1 MARAYEP
8 DKRFGFVFFDDIK
21 DPSSGWASI
30 AGSQAAR
37 ISSVDDLSTGV
48 IWWSNIE
55 YSVFFFSTEIWRK
68 SFLRHD
74 RYLVISPDRVLAEWN
89 NDPKRLTPDF
99 KCMFLATVFNRIMH
113 SSFNLA
119 RRQVPTLTMEKLF
132 GGQRLLDDLRI
143 LMPEMD
149 YPRSDA
155 AAIMKVDTAY
165 SEFTKCTTRTPY
177 EGDNIILRRPRL
189 LYAATM
195 LQLPVPV
202 GPFENM
208 TRSDMRKAG
217 GDDRANFIRESGKP
231 FMVELTV
238 ERMDGAIA
246 PLYAFSN
253 STDKNKKKTTRS
265 WVAHPE
271 FLALNQFAE
280 MDIRSAWVGDSF
292 KNLYEELD
300 SNIHDFFNNS
310 MNDAL
315 WTAGVI
321 AETLWRS
328 MLLKESGDKIG
339 RAADGDERA
348 GTSWEGAWIRAQDKV
363 LMFSAANQLTTMG
376 YAVTSY
382 GLGWV
387 MCKVPREI
395 KTDYLRDA
403 LSLGFVPAMA
413 DIPDGLFPRER
424 RIPWN
429 DDKQSYF
436 LAAYQAAKRHD
447 LIWALDGLSAIDDQ
461 KKRAEYQKLIHQQA
475 KEKNW

>member
-1 MARAYEP
+1 MAKYEP

-21 DPSSGWASI
+21 DPASGWASI
-30 AGSQAAR
+30 AGQTAMR

-48 IWWSNIE
+48 IWWSNID

-74 RYLVISPDRVLAEWN
+74 RYLVVSPDRALAEWN
-89 NDPKRLTPDF
+89 NDPKRLTNDF
-99 KCMFLATVFNRIMH
+99 KCIFLAQVFNRVMH
-113 SSFNLA
+113 SAFQLA
-119 RRQVPTLTMEKLF
+119 RRQIPTLTMEKLF
-132 GGQRLLDDLRI
+132 GGQRLLDDLRV

-149 YPRSDA
+149 YPRADA

-165 SEFTKCTTRTPY
+165 AEFTKCTVRTPY
-177 EGDNIILRRPRL
+177 DGENIILRRPRL

-208 TRSDMRKAG
+208 DRREMRKAG
-217 GDDRANFIRESGKP
+217 GDDRAQFVREADKP

-238 ERMDGAIA
+238 ERMDQNIA
-246 PLYAFSN
+246 PIYGFSN
-253 STDKNKKKTTRS
+253 ASDKNKKKTTRS

-271 FLALNQFAE
+271 FLVLNEIAE
-280 MDIRSAWVGDSF
+280 MDIRSAWIGDSY
-292 KNLYEELD
+292 KNLFEELD
-300 SNIHDFFNNS
+300 SNIHDFFNNPI
-310 MNDAL
+310 NDAL
-315 WTAGVI
+315 WTSGII

-328 MLLKESGDKIG
+328 MLLKESGDKVG

-363 LMFSAANQLTTMG
+363 MMFAAAKQLTDRG

-387 MCKVPREI
+387 MCKVPREM
-395 KTDYLRDA
+395 KAEYLKDA
-403 LSLGFVPAMA
+403 LSLGLVPAMS
-413 DIPDGLFPRER
+413 DIPDGLFAKNA
-424 RIPWN
+424 RIPWT
-429 DDKQSYF
+429 DDQKSLY
-436 LAAYQAAKRHD
+436 LASYQAAKRHD
-447 LIWALDGLSAIDDQ
+447 LVWALDVLSVIDDP
-461 KKRAEYQKLIHQQA
+461 KKRIEYQKRIMQEA
-475 KEKNW
+475 KEKGW